1 MVNYASAL
9 DTDEFVSY
17 SHFLINSLARVLTAS
32 VSCFCACTA
41 PMITTCSTNLQR
53 FRHCTSKREK
63 QKSHI
68 CSACSLC
75 AWCRERLACAAIVFI
90 HAYSATASLV
100 VWRGFELQA
109 QSCASTMEKS
119 MSRAPFRIETTPQPQ
134 LRTIIW
140 CSQMILTN
148 QHLLA

>member
-1 MVNYASAL
+1 MVNYASTL

-75 AWCRERLACAAIVFI
+75 AWCRERLACAAIVFNL
-90 HAYSATASLV
+90 AYSATVSPV
-100 VWRGFELQA
+100 VWRG
-109 QSCASTMEKS
+109 STTEK
-119 MSRAPFRIETTPQPQ
+119 RVTRPPFRTGIISQSQ
-134 LRTIIW
+134 LGSINW
-140 CSQMILTN
+140 CSQMILAD